1 MKSIKGIISTVV
13 GVIAGILTA
22 LLIINL
28 LENKIKKDFISYTY
42 LYERNI
48 TYEQVP
54 TKEYAK
60 YILKRK
66 YNKSLEKL
74 EKGE

>member
-1 MKSIKGIISTVV
+1 MKPIREIIITVV
-13 GVIAGILTA
+13 GVIAGILVA

-28 LENKIKKDFISYTY
+28 LENKIKKDFISYKY
-42 LYERNI
+42 LYEHNI

-66 YNKSLEKL
+66 YNESLEKL